1 MSDKYDLRKVLD
13 EMKSIPGQYHETNK
27 EIDPNADLAGV
38 YRYIGAG
45 VPFSVRLGKVQP

>member
-1 MSDKYDLRKVLD
+1 MAEEIYDLRKVLKD
-13 EMKSIPGQYHETNK
+13 LKQVPNQYHETNK

-45 VPFSVRLGKVQP
+45 